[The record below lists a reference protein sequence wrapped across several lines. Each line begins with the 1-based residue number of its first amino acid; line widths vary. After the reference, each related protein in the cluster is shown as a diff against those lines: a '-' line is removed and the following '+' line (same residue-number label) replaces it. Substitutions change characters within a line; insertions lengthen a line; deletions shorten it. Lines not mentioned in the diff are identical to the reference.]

1 MSRTY
6 FVKFNI
12 DSFRDDL
19 AKLDGQPDAAYRDWI
34 RGFNRG
40 VSGMRPE
47 DESGALLMGM
57 SMGYDA
63 YQNAEDFREKQ
74 AEKGKL
80 SARKRSTT
88 VEPRLNQASTNPPT
102 GHPTG
107 GQVASSQK
115 PVASNDKPE
124 ASNDDTPAASLD
136 SLKKSG
142 AHMTRRGESIAG
154 EWEYLLGVYPMDR
167 IKQALAK
174 KAPKDKWPSQVR
186 TILEFEDSGGSLEE
200 IIQTPEETMAF
211 LKTCGIT
218 P

>member
-6 FVKFNI
+6 FIKFNI

-40 VSGMRPE
+40 VSGMKPVAE
-47 DESGALLMGM
+47 AGALLMGM
-57 SMGYDA
+57 TMGYAA
-63 YQNAEDFREKQ
+63 YQNAEDFRDKQ

-80 SARKRSTT
+80 SARKRLTT
-88 VEPRLNQASTNPPT
+88 VEPRLNQTSTNPLT
-102 GHPTG
+102 GPPTG

-115 PVASNDKPE
+115 PVANNDKPE
-124 ASNDDTPAASLD
+124 ASIEETPAASLA

-142 AHMTRRGESIAG
+142 AHMTRKGESIAG
-154 EWEYLLGVYPMDR
+154 EWERLLGVYTMDR
-167 IKQALAK
+167 VKHALSK

-186 TILEFEDSGGSLEE
+186 SYLEVEDSGVVYDEL
-200 IIQTPEETMAF
+200 ILTPEETMAKF
-211 LKTCGIT
+211 FPLSEA
-218 P
+218 